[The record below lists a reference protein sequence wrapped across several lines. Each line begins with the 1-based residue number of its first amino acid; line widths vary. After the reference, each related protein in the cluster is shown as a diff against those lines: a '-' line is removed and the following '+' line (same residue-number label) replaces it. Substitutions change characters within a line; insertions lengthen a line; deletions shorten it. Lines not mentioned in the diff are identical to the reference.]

1 MVITPVQIATAM
13 SGTTAVSAGVRRRVA
28 TATAVS
34 TIHQQP
40 SVNAAHSGAVLAV
53 TASRTTPAPTCSTRL
68 ATPRPRV
75 SMAQEASLGTTLNRN
90 PKMPLM
96 AMCVAMPMRMSRV
109 RQTA

>member
-1 MVITPVQIATAM
+1 MVMTTIHMTTAI
-13 SGTTAVSAGVRRRVA
+13 SGTRAVSAGDRRRVA
-28 TATAVS
+28 TAIAVS
-34 TIHQQP
+34 TSHQQP
-40 SVNAAHSGAVLAV
+40 SVNAAHAGAVLAV
-53 TASRTTPAPTCSTRL
+53 TASRTAPAPTCSTRL